1 MDGTIEKFERAKDY
15 IWMKIKSNEYPEGHP
30 FNQME
35 FTKDDYL
42 VLILAFIKMYL
53 IETTIID
60 DYLDNKLL
68 ANDNGGFSYETYF
81 QGLNELNFFYYLL
94 SGCIKNDLLSHVYQI
109 NYENNSI
116 TNPSKKL
123 EYTYCFDDMV
133 AVGVEIKTITCEPT
147 LKEKSMS
154 IHDTLLI
161 KKYFHDVNLMG
172 IDNIEQYKILET
184 CSHDRQ
190 LRKNIKKIA
199 IKFTGENKTPLKLIN
214 VGVVVVQFA
223 TSIEEFYAYLLNENK
238 GIIFNQDLGN
248 IDCLVFFSL
257 TAKPDFNMQDIYDTG
272 HIFSVLLNDKPYIKK
287 YLKDLRLDNYVATK
301 INGKVSIDPNIEK
314 YANKEY
320 GVFKYIIEDDRCFY
334 VPIERSQG
342 DINKYIQ
349 YLNGTG
355 EYPNVKF

>member
-1 MDGTIEKFERAKDY
+1 MDYPIDKIEIAKDY
-15 IWMKIKSNEYPEGHP
+15 IWNKIKNNVYPKGHP
-30 FNQME
+30 FNQVN
-35 FTKDDYL
+35 FVKDDYL
-42 VLILAFIKMYL
+42 VLIMALIKIYL

-60 DYLDNKLL
+60 DYLDNKLVAL
-68 ANDNGGFSYETYF
+68 DKGRCNYETYF

-94 SGCIKNDLLSHVYQI
+94 SGCIKNELLTHVYQI

-116 TNPSKKL
+116 TNPLKKL

-147 LKEKSMS
+147 YKETSMS

-161 KKYFHDVNLMG
+161 KKYFHDVDLRN
-172 IDNIEQYKILET
+172 IEKIEQYKILEAS
-184 CSHDRQ
+184 SHDRQ

-199 IKFTGENKTPLKLIN
+199 EKFTGDNKSPVKLIN
-214 VGVVVVQFA
+214 VGVIVIQFA

-238 GIIFNQDLGN
+238 GIIFNQDFGN

-257 TAKPDFNMQDIYDTG
+257 TARPDFDMQDIYDTG
-272 HIFSVLLNDKPYIKK
+272 HIFSILFNYEPYIKK
-287 YLKDLRLDNYVATK
+287 YLKDLRLDNYIATK
-301 INGKVSIDPNIEK
+301 INGQFNIDSDIQK

-320 GVFKYIIEDDRCFY
+320 GIFKYIIKDGKCFY
-334 VPIERSQG
+334 VPIECRQ
-342 DINKYIQ
+342 DEIDEYIR

-355 EYPNVKF
+355 KYPIIS